1 MRRKRRLGRLRGWW
15 ERRSSSELGAM
26 SVLAA
31 MTCGAPAVYGQMAAG
46 DSGARPVILTFSYT
60 GELVHNAGGGAR
72 RGTTFAG
79 AAGGEFTLLLGRL
92 VGWHGA
98 RIFVFALGTHG
109 GAPSDLVGDVQ
120 GVSNLEAPA
129 ALRLEEAWLQQ
140 DLLDNHLSWLVG
152 RYDLNTEF
160 YRLQSGA
167 LFINSSFGIGPE
179 FAHSGV
185 AGPSIFPN
193 TAVGT
198 RVAFK
203 PSPNVVWRA
212 AVLDGVPVDR
222 SRDGTRVF
230 AAGDGA
236 LLVGE
241 VALLAR
247 PDTVGAPRQRRFRIG
262 RGRARAYGG
271 KLAIGAWYYTARF
284 SDLVDTLPNGA
295 SLQHRGSGGVY
306 LIGDLTVG
314 SLTAFAQLGLGDGR
328 VNQIGGYVG
337 GGFTLTAPFSR
348 RAQDAL
354 GLAVAAARNGTH
366 YERAQTAAGGT
377 AAGETSVELTYLAQL
392 GSWLTVQPDVQYVIH
407 PGGTRATRNAVV
419 PGLRVAVS
427 H

>member
-79 AAGGEFTLLLGRL
+79 AAGGEFTL
-92 VGWHGA
+92 
-98 RIFVFALGTHG
+98 GTHG

-140 DLLDNHLSWLVG
+140 NLFDNRLSWLVG

-179 FAHSGV
+179 FAHSGL

-198 RVAFK
+198 RVDLK

-222 SRDGTRVF
+222 PGDGTRVF
-230 AAGDGA
+230 ASGDGA

-271 KLAIGAWYYTARF
+271 KLAIGVWYYTARF

-328 VNQIGGYVG
+328 VN
-337 GGFTLTAPFSR
+337 
-348 RAQDAL
+348 
-354 GLAVAAARNGTH
+354 
-366 YERAQTAAGGT
+366 
-377 AAGETSVELTYLAQL
+377 
-392 GSWLTVQPDVQYVIH
+392 
-407 PGGTRATRNAVV
+407 
-419 PGLRVAVS
+419 
-427 H
+427 

>member
-1 MRRKRRLGRLRGWW
+1 MFAVPCPPYSTVLDEGRTMTAKTRL
-15 ERRSSSELGAM
+15 ELGAM

-31 MTCGAPAVYGQMAAG
+31 MTCGAPAVYGQLATG

-60 GELVHNAGGGAR
+60 GELVQNAGGGAR
-72 RGTTFAG
+72 RGATFAG
-79 AAGGEFTLLLGRL
+79 AAGGEVTLLLGRL

-98 RIFVFALGTHG
+98 RLFVFVLGTHG
-109 GAPSDLVGDVQ
+109 GAPSDLVGDGQ
-120 GVSNLEAPA
+120 GGSNLGAPPPGA
-129 ALRLEEAWLQQ
+129 VRLEEAWLQQ
-140 DLLDNHLSWLVG
+140 NLLDNRLSWLVG

-179 FAHSGV
+179 FALSGV

-203 PSPNVVWRA
+203 PSPNFVWRA

-222 SRDGTRVF
+222 PGDGIRVF

-247 PDTVGAPRQRRFRIG
+247 PDTVGVPRQRRFGIG
-262 RGRARAYGG
+262 RGRARPYGG

-295 SLQHRGSGGVY
+295 SMLHRRSARLY
-306 LIGDLTVG
+306 LIGDLTVR
-314 SLTAFAQLGLGDGR
+314 SLTAFAQLGPVVR
-328 VNQIGGYVG
+328 RASESGGSRG
-337 GGFTLTAPFSR
+337 GGFTFTAPFSS

-366 YERAQTAAGGT
+366 HERAQTAAGGP

-392 GSWLTVQPDVQYVIH
+392 GSWLTVQPDVQYEI
-407 PGGTRATRNAVV
+407 GRAHV
-419 PGLRVAVS
+419 
-427 H
+427 